1 MKLEND
7 FFRIENIIS
16 VDGEP
21 REVELNLNTSHWV
34 YDAHFPGNPVTPGV
48 CLVQMAAEILGQE
61 YQQSL
66 MLSLLKNIKFKKIV
80 HPEDEPTFVFTKVVK
95 AEGMLSANVSIEDE
109 ESQYVKMS
117 LQYMCDHSNV

>member
-1 MKLEND
+1 MTLIND
-7 FFRIENIIS
+7 FFEIVSKES
-16 VDGEP
+16 GEGTLKCKVRLHP
-21 REVELNLNTSHWV
+21 EHFI
-34 YDAHFPGNPVTPGV
+34 YQAHFPGNPVTPGV
-48 CLVQMAAEILGQE
+48 CLVQMAAEILEQE

-109 ESQYVKMS
+109 EFQYVKMS

>member
-1 MKLEND
+1 
-7 FFRIENIIS
+7 
-16 VDGEP
+16 
-21 REVELNLNTSHWV
+21 
-34 YDAHFPGNPVTPGV
+34 VTPGV
-48 CLVQMAAEILGQE
+48 CLVQMAAEILGQD